1 MDTPATPLISL
12 HLVKVVEFVRSR
24 GGAWVTAAEIAGYT
38 GMAGRTAR
46 VHADALAERGVFERA
61 DVFPGRRYRYASASA
76 ANQRAFLDRIE
87 EARKVFPP
95 FTFG

>member
-1 MDTPATPLISL
+1 MGPTTPLISL
-12 HLVKVVEFVRSR
+12 HLCMVVEFVRSR
-24 GGAWVTAAEIAGYT
+24 VGSWATAAEIAGAT
-38 GMAGRTAR
+38 GMTSRTAR
-46 VHADALAERGVFERA
+46 DHADALVERGVFERA
-61 DVFPGRRYRYASASA
+61 VVFPGRRYRYASASA